1 MVGTLELSNL
11 VNIHSSARKLLKFLL
26 ALPIKGYGKEQEKY
40 ITVFKNFHSSCIR
53 KQFVRAIE
61 LVEFPCRDHVI

>member
-40 ITVFKNFHSSCIR
+40 ITDFENFHSSCIGKTIR
-53 KQFVRAIE
+53 QGNRTSGISV
-61 LVEFPCRDHVI
+61 P

>member
-11 VNIHSSARKLLKFLL
+11 VNIHSRARKLLKFLL

-40 ITVFKNFHSSCIR
+40 ITDFENF
-53 KQFVRAIE
+53 RA
-61 LVEFPCRDHVI
+61 